1 MIWCPPYPVAEEKI
15 LRTVIS
21 ADTANEADDPFAIA
35 HALLTP
41 ILDVKAIIATHYGID
56 RHADSMERSYAKTE
70 KLLSVMH
77 YPGNILLHGEKAP
90 IRYHEALSEGTV
102 RIVEEALSGDLLIL
116 AFGPLSDIAAALRAE
131 PSISSSLHVIWTG
144 GGDYPDGGWEYNLF
158 NDIEAASYVFSSGAD
173 IIQIPRS
180 VYQRLT
186 VSFSE
191 LYLRLGE
198 SETGEYLLSQL
209 FEHSFEHSLEPGP
222 RTSAIRSGDSWI
234 LGDNA
239 AIGVLLSPRASSL
252 KEINA
257 PSFSPEGRY
266 IYNERNGKIRIAER
280 LDARFVL
287 EDFFSKLRLQPMGKW
302 EER

>member
-1 MIWCPPYPVAEEKI
+1 MIWCPPYPIAEEKI

-21 ADTANEADDPFAIA
+21 ADTTNEADDPFAIA

-56 RHADSMERSYAKTE
+56 RHSDSMERSYEKTE

-90 IRYHEALSEGTV
+90 IRYHEDLSEGAE
-102 RIVEEALSGDLLIL
+102 RIIEEALSGDLLIL

-131 PSISSSLHVIWTG
+131 PSISSSLHIIWTG

-209 FEHSFEHSLEPGP
+209 LEHSLEPGP

-239 AIGVLLSPRASSL
+239 TIGVLLSPRASSL
-252 KEINA
+252 REIDA

-287 EDFFSKLRLQPMGKW
+287 EDFFSKLKLQHMGKW

>member
-191 LYLRLGE
+191 LYLRLEE

-209 FEHSFEHSLEPGP
+209 FEHSLEPGP

>member
-1 MIWCPPYPVAEEKI
+1 MIWYPPYPVAEEKI

-41 ILDVKAIIATHYGID
+41 VLDIKAIIATHYGID
-56 RHADSMERSYAKTE
+56 RHTDSMERSYVKTE

-209 FEHSFEHSLEPGP
+209 FEHSLEPGP

>member
-1 MIWCPPYPVAEEKI
+1 MIWNPPYPVAEEKI

-41 ILDVKAIIATHYGID
+41 VLDIKAIIATHYGID
-56 RHADSMERSYAKTE
+56 RHTDSMERSYVKTE

-90 IRYHEALSEGTV
+90 IRYHEALSEGAG

-158 NDIEAASYVFSSGAD
+158 NDIEAVSYVFSSGAD

-191 LYLRLGE
+191 LYLRLVE

-209 FEHSFEHSLEPGP
+209 FEHSLEPGP

-239 AIGVLLSPRASSL
+239 TIGVLLSPRASSL

-257 PSFSPEGRY
+257 PSFSPEGQY

-287 EDFFSKLRLQPMGKW
+287 EDFFSKLRLQPLGKW

>member
-1 MIWCPPYPVAEEKI
+1 MIWRPPYPVAEEKI

-209 FEHSFEHSLEPGP
+209 FEHSLEPGP

>member
-1 MIWCPPYPVAEEKI
+1 MIWNPPYPVAEEKI

-56 RHADSMERSYAKTE
+56 RHTDSMERSYVKTE

-209 FEHSFEHSLEPGP
+209 FEHSLEPGP

>member
-1 MIWCPPYPVAEEKI
+1 MIWRPPYPVAEEKI

-41 ILDVKAIIATHYGID
+41 VLDIKAIIATHYGID
-56 RHADSMERSYAKTE
+56 RHTDSMERSYVKTE

-209 FEHSFEHSLEPGP
+209 FEHSLEPGP

>member
-1 MIWCPPYPVAEEKI
+1 MIWNPPYPVAEEKI

-41 ILDVKAIIATHYGID
+41 VLDIKAIIATHYGIG
-56 RHADSMERSYAKTE
+56 RHTDSMERSYVKTE

-209 FEHSFEHSLEPGP
+209 FEHSLEPGP

>member
-1 MIWCPPYPVAEEKI
+1 MIWNPPYPVAEEKI

-41 ILDVKAIIATHYGID
+41 ILDVKAVIATHYGID

-116 AFGPLSDIAAALRAE
+116 AFGPLSDIVAALRAE

-209 FEHSFEHSLEPGP
+209 FEHSLEPGP

>member
-56 RHADSMERSYAKTE
+56 RHADSLERSYVKTE

-131 PSISSSLHVIWTG
+131 PSISSSLHVIWAG

-191 LYLRLGE
+191 LYLCLGE

-209 FEHSFEHSLEPGP
+209 FEHSLEPGP

>member
-1 MIWCPPYPVAEEKI
+1 MIWNPPYPVAEEKI

-21 ADTANEADDPFAIA
+21 ADTANEADDPFSIA

-56 RHADSMERSYAKTE
+56 RHTDSMERSYVKTE

-209 FEHSFEHSLEPGP
+209 FEHSLEPGP

>member
-1 MIWCPPYPVAEEKI
+1 MIWNPPYPVAEEKI

-41 ILDVKAIIATHYGID
+41 ILDVKAVIATHYGID
-56 RHADSMERSYAKTE
+56 RHADSMERSYVKTE

-158 NDIEAASYVFSSGAD
+158 NDIEAVSYVFSSGAD

-209 FEHSFEHSLEPGP
+209 FEHSLEPGP

-239 AIGVLLSPRASSL
+239 TIGVLLSPRASSL

-287 EDFFSKLRLQPMGKW
+287 EDFFSKLRLQPLGKW

>member
-1 MIWCPPYPVAEEKI
+1 MIWNPPYPVAEEKI

-56 RHADSMERSYAKTE
+56 RHADSLERSYVKTE

-116 AFGPLSDIAAALRAE
+116 AFGPLSDIVAALRAE

-209 FEHSFEHSLEPGP
+209 FEHSLEPGP

>member
-1 MIWCPPYPVAEEKI
+1 MIWNPPYPVAEEKI

-41 ILDVKAIIATHYGID
+41 VLDIKAIIATHYGID
-56 RHADSMERSYAKTE
+56 RHADSMERSYVKTE

-90 IRYHEALSEGTV
+90 IRYHEALSEGAG

-116 AFGPLSDIAAALRAE
+116 AFGPLSDIVAALRAE

-209 FEHSFEHSLEPGP
+209 FEHSLEPGP

>member
-1 MIWCPPYPVAEEKI
+1 MIWNPPYPVAEEKI

-56 RHADSMERSYAKTE
+56 RHADSLERSYVKTE

-209 FEHSFEHSLEPGP
+209 FEHSLEPGP

>member
-1 MIWCPPYPVAEEKI
+1 MIWNPPYPVAEEKI

-209 FEHSFEHSLEPGP
+209 FEHSLEPGP

>member
-1 MIWCPPYPVAEEKI
+1 MIWNPPYPVAEEKI

-41 ILDVKAIIATHYGID
+41 VLDIKAIIATHYGID

-90 IRYHEALSEGTV
+90 IRYHEALSEGAG

-116 AFGPLSDIAAALRAE
+116 AFGPLSDAAAAIKAE
-131 PSISSSLHVIWTG
+131 PSICSSLHIIWTG
-144 GGDYPDGGWEYNLF
+144 GGDYPEGGWEYNLF
-158 NDIEAASYVFSSGAD
+158 NDIDAASYVFSSGVD

-209 FEHSFEHSLEPGP
+209 FEHSLESGP